1 MDLMTTWKPSDKMTN
16 TLTPS
21 SASEDAGSCHAL
33 TVNSGPSFAYTPP
46 TRFSALDI
54 VAGDAASAAVRLGVM
69 ACVASAGAGVTIAAT
84 TNIVYIV
91 EQSSSSTGPWAPVPG
106 SPFTGLT
113 ATVTELQ
120 TDTTYWF
127 RITAQDTTLVVN
139 SSPIIVGPITTT
151 GAGSGDPTGTQA
163 YRIADMLEGF
173 GFNIYPMTSFPGTN
187 VYGCQASNDY
197 TTASVIRACGWLTA
211 NAAGTLFGSGLTM
224 LQRVWTYQPALG
236 EIDLATWCQTVA
248 QVTGCK
254 YTMGAGGAPGSNDSI
269 HYQITQAN
277 NSHNGV
283 SGWTGLARNS
293 IAYVENYN
301 EPNGIGGETAA
312 QVATAQAEYA
322 GFTGATVVGPSTVI
336 GLPVPDGYISG
347 YLGGDAAQ
355 VAANSSVWNVHFYP
369 PYNPDFDDGSGRGG
383 MFNDV
388 YQGTNTG
395 YGATKPQIITEW
407 HPTLHNHSGNNVV
420 QAYDA
425 YYAPMFILSAFR
437 LGYLGYIWWSLYDF
451 DNAGFAGTGLWPGSA
466 LTDAPRQTA
475 YVLRAMYSLTGD
487 TGGAVRHTFAPG
499 KINYTVSGLPTPA
512 SGSPNSGGQTMLFQ
526 NSTGKFFLFVWD
538 SQETPGGRAVPVVI
552 DFNSHAMSN
561 VTEYNLA
568 NVNSTSPTV
577 VQSIN
582 SCTSIVVSLA
592 AEVHLLVITY

>member
-1 MDLMTTWKPSDKMTN
+1 MTTRKPSDKMTD
-16 TLTPS
+16 TPTPS
-21 SASEDAGSCHAL
+21 STSVEAGSCNVR
-33 TVNSGPSFAYTPP
+33 TVNFGPSFAYTSPAGLS
-46 TRFSALDI
+46 TLDI
-54 VAGDAASAAVRLGVM
+54 VAEDSASAAVRLGVM
-69 ACVASAGAGVTIAAT
+69 ACEASVRAGVTNAAI

-91 EQSSSSTGPWAPVPG
+91 EQSSSSAGPWVPVPG
-106 SPFTGLT
+106 SPVTGLNT
-113 ATVTELQ
+113 TVTGLQ

-127 RITAQDTTLVVN
+127 RITAQVTSLAVK

-151 GAGSGDPTGTQA
+151 GVGTGDPMGTQA
-163 YRIADMLEGF
+163 HRIADMLEGF
-173 GFNIYPMTSFPGTN
+173 GFNTYPMSAFPGTN

-197 TTASVIRACGWLTA
+197 TAASVIRAYGWLTA
-211 NAAGTLFGSGLTM
+211 NAVGTLFGSGLTM

-236 EIDLATWCQTVA
+236 ELDLASWCQTVA
-248 QVTGCK
+248 QATGCK
-254 YTMGAGGAPGSNDSI
+254 YSMVAGGAPGSHDSI
-269 HYQITQAN
+269 RYQITQAN

-283 SGWTGLARNS
+283 SGWTSLARNS

-312 QVATAQAEYA
+312 QVTTAQAEYA
-322 GFTGATVVGPSTVI
+322 GFTGATVAGPSIVI

-347 YLGGDAAQ
+347 YLGSDAAK

-369 PYNPDFDDGSGRGG
+369 PYNPDFDDSSGRGG

-407 HPTLHNHSGNNVV
+407 HPTLRNHSGNSVV

-466 LTDAPRQTA
+466 LTDTPRQTA

-487 TGGAVRHTFAPG
+487 MGGAVKHTFAPG
-499 KINYTVSGLPTPA
+499 KINYAVSGLPPPA

-526 NSTGKFFLFVWD
+526 NSTGKFFLFVWN
-538 SQETPGGRAVPVVI
+538 SQETPGGGAVPVVI
-552 DFNSHAMSN
+552 DFNSHAMRN

-568 NVNSTSPTV
+568 NVNSTSPAM

-582 SCTSIVVSLA
+582 SCSSIMVSLA